1 MKKLFFVFCL
11 FIGLCTFF
19 SCDSDDNE
27 IIDIEGTDV
36 TNDSLSGD
44 SIDIDSLVD
53 GGGCGKFFHYED
65 TLKYVKPG
73 EELIIK
79 TNTISQNHRI
89 FPIDIC
95 APYFFT
101 NKFIWGIGED
111 SEGGRN
117 YGQTYNPMA
126 TGSFSYN
133 VDYKFHWITYT
144 QLNDSTLFFKIDKT
158 YNGDIDWI
166 KFHVTYGPCTGG
178 IKFVL
183 KK

>member
-1 MKKLFFVFCL
+1 MKKLFFVFSL

-36 TNDSLSGD
+36 TNDSLLKGD
-44 SIDIDSLVD
+44 TLNTDTIRHWYCD
-53 GGGCGKFFHYED
+53 GCGMLFHYED
-65 TLKYVKPG
+65 TLKYVNIG
-73 EELIIK
+73 EELKINVNK
-79 TNTISQNHRI
+79 TAICGTSINHLISSHSIRQ
-89 FPIDIC
+89 FW
-95 APYFFT
+95 T
-101 NKFIWGIGED
+101 NKFIFGTGERYESRKKNEQYHIFGEPD
-111 SEGGRN
+111 C
-117 YGQTYNPMA
+117 
-126 TGSFSYN
+126 
-133 VDYKFHWITYT
+133 KFHWITYT

-166 KFHVTYGPCTGG
+166 KFHVTNGPCNGG